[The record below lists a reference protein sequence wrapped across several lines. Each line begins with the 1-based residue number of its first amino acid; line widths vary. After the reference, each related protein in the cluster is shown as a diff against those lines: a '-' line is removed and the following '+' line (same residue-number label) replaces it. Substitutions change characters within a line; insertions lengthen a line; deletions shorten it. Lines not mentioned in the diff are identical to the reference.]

1 MDPGGGAGAFGG
13 SMAGSGAQDPLTF
26 VKKPTVMLRI
36 ACLVRK
42 RKESRDSSSS
52 SVLYSAA
59 ESSSYDSRRST
70 R

>member
-52 SVLYSAA
+52 SVQ
-59 ESSSYDSRRST
+59 RC
-70 R
+70 